1 MLNSLRLGGAT
12 AAMIMATMVATSAGA
27 ASAAP
32 MTSQMP
38 YSSENP
44 AARVTGFP
52 TTDDDAEPI
61 LPRAYRSKCDDLTDA
76 TQRDHCFRVEQDD
89 AFKDSDG
96 APDF

>member
-1 MLNSLRLGGAT
+1 MLNSLHLGGVA
-12 AAMIMATMVATSAGA
+12 AAMVMATMIATSAGT

-32 MTSQMP
+32 MSSQMP
-38 YSSENP
+38 YSENP
-44 AARVTGFP
+44 AHQMVGFP

-89 AFKDSDG
+89 SFKDNDG
-96 APDF
+96 QPNF